1 MFVELKEDRNT
12 GSKEVNVGQFLITC
26 SCIIIEEMEFL
37 YIYNNNN
44 NNNFNSTSAVSLEA
58 VPAI

>member
-1 MFVELKEDRNT
+1 MFVEMKEDRNT
-12 GSKEVNVGQFLITC
+12 GSKVPKEFLITW